1 MSDPVISKR
10 DDTYFVLQ
18 DEAMRDYFAACPG
31 GLPEAPLIDWA
42 WETFQ
47 PRHFVDVGAHV
58 GTWAL
63 TFGCRGASVWA
74 FEPNPRIFPLL
85 RSAGILNGLDVSC
98 RQSTWAIHQ
107 LAVANPVYFYDGI
120 LNVPHSDGGGGS
132 LIGIDGV
139 ENHAVELC
147 KLDDVIRRPVDLI
160 KIDVEGLEMSVLRG
174 GIKTIKQHKPRILF
188 ECWSKERGQTIE
200 GVFQFLRDD
209 LEYKITPVSWQDMF
223 LAEPA

>member
-1 MSDPVISKR
+1 M
-10 DDTYFVLQ
+10 
-18 DEAMRDYFAACPG
+18 
-31 GLPEAPLIDWA
+31 
-42 WETFQ
+42 
-47 PRHFVDVGAHV
+47 
-58 GTWAL
+58 
-63 TFGCRGASVWA
+63 
-74 FEPNPRIFPLL
+74 
-85 RSAGILNGLDVSC
+85 
-98 RQSTWAIHQ
+98 
-107 LAVANPVYFYDGI
+107 
-120 LNVPHSDGGGGS
+120 
-132 LIGIDGV
+132 